1 MPFAEDFTT
10 LARAADRLKVPSTST
25 ELPGLVLAASRA
37 VAHFLGYP
45 AAFREGVE
53 ETVVGQGGAYVWL
66 RAGAVRQL
74 RSVRVRGAELPAGD
88 VAIDCPRAGR
98 LVHRRGTWPFTGSAT
113 RGIVPTPLRA
123 WDTGEIVV
131 TFDAGWRTPG
141 QVALALEADPSST
154 LASEL
159 PAELEEAALLTLTAL
174 HRVAGRDLNVVS
186 RATGTASVTWRTDA
200 SAVPLLAQ
208 QLAAPHQKPGRR
220 HA

>member
-1 MPFAEDFTT
+1 MPFADDFTT
-10 LARAADRLKVPSTST
+10 LARAANRLKVPPTDA

-37 VAHFLGYP
+37 VANFLGYE
-45 AAFREGVE
+45 AHLRESVV

-74 RSVRVRGAELPAGD
+74 RSVRVRGAELLPET
-88 VAIDCPRAGR
+88 VAIDCTRAGR
-98 LVHRRGTWPFTGSAT
+98 LVHRRGGWPFTGSAT
-113 RGIVPTPLRA
+113 HGIVPTPLRA

-131 TFDAGWRTPG
+131 TFDSGWRTPG
-141 QVALALEADPSST
+141 QVALALAQDAGST
-154 LASEL
+154 LASDL
-159 PAELEEAALLTLTAL
+159 PAELEEAALLTLAAL
-174 HRVAGRDLNVVS
+174 QRPAGRDPNVVS
-186 RATGTASVTWRTDA
+186 RSTGGASVTWRADA